1 MMGFEEEAG
10 VIPRFC
16 QELFLKLANME
27 NDEVT
32 CHNNSSLSSIT
43 SL

>member
-16 QELFLKLANME
+16 QELFLKLASAE
-27 NDEVT
+27 NKEVKYCT
-32 CHNNSSLSSIT
+32 EAFT
-43 SL
+43 V

>member
-16 QELFLKLANME
+16 QELFLKLASME
-27 NDEVT
+27 SKEVKYHAEAFT
-32 CHNNSSLSSIT
+32 I
-43 SL
+43 